1 MDRRTHPSIPPAGP
15 SPPLGCP
22 TLFGRKRPHRFG
34 QPSGAAPTGQQF
46 TERMLHQRGRYGD
59 GSGYAFPDHRDIASV
74 LGLVKHK
81 PLMRRPSALLDRP
94 YARWLGIAQVGTA
107 GSVAFRSNR
116 RIAHA
121 AICELAA
128 VLCRAP
134 KSSGLM

>member
-1 MDRRTHPSIPPAGP
+1 MLAIAIPPSSLTAVCVL
-15 SPPLGCP
+15 PPVDWTHG
-22 TLFGRKRPHRFG
+22 
-34 QPSGAAPTGQQF
+34 
-46 TERMLHQRGRYGD
+46 GRYGD

-81 PLMRRPSALLDRP
+81 PLTRRPSALLDRP

-128 VLCRAP
+128 VLCRAR